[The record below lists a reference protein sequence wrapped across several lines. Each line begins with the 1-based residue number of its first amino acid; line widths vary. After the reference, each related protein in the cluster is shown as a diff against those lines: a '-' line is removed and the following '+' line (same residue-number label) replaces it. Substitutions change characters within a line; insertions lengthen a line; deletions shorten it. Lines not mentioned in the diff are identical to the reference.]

1 MAWAGSWRRSASSR
15 FLICFSRRSE
25 CTDMRTALFGRHLVT
40 SLVMLA
46 VVTVAL
52 GFGCPLVV
60 TGLSQLFFRNQANGS
75 LLYRDGQLT
84 GSALLGQEFTDSTGN
99 PLPRYFQP
107 RPSAAGAGYDGSS
120 SGASNLGPSNPLL
133 IGFVPGVNT
142 IGLDGRPSP
151 TNPFATKADPACV
164 PTSPTGIPVISPSPG
179 QRYAKAAGGQYV
191 CDPNTIPERA
201 LAYRQLNEMAANA
214 PVPVDA
220 VTASGSGL
228 DPDISVQNALDQAP
242 RVARARH
249 VPLQQV
255 IALVHRYTQGRE
267 WGFLGEP
274 TVNVLQINPALD
286 GQS

>member
-1 MAWAGSWRRSASSR
+1 
-15 FLICFSRRSE
+15 
-25 CTDMRTALFGRHLVT
+25 MRRHLVA
-40 SLVMLA
+40 SLLMLLA
-46 VVTVAL
+46 VTLAF
-52 GFGCPLVV
+52 GFAYPLVV
-60 TGLSQLFFRNQANGS
+60 TGLSQLFFHKQANGS
-75 LLYRDGQLT
+75 LIYRNGKLV
-84 GSALLGQEFTDSTGN
+84 GSALLGQEFTDAKGN

-107 RPSAAGAGYDGSS
+107 RPSNAGTGYDASS

-133 IGFVPGVNT
+133 TGFVAGVNT
-142 IGLDGRPSP
+142 VGLNGKPSAA
-151 TNPFATKADPACV
+151 NPFATRSDPACV
-164 PTSPTGIPVISPSPG
+164 PTDPQGNPVTSPAPG
-179 QRYAKAAGGQYV
+179 QKYAKTAGGEYV

-201 LAYRQLNEMAANA
+201 IAYRQFNGLPARA

-249 VPLQQV
+249 VPASRL
-255 IALVHRYTQGRE
+255 IALVHRNTEGRQ

-274 TVNVLQINPALD
+274 VVNVVELNLAVD